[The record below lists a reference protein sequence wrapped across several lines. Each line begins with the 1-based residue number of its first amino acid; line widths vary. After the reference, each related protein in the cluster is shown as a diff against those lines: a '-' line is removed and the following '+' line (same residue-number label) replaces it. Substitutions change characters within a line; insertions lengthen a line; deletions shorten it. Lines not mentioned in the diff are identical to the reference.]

1 MGEPIHASGTGDR
14 PIFAGARM
22 DELLTGFVDQAG
34 ELVNAQQRMRGLL
47 DAVVA
52 LAEDLSLE
60 AVLQRVVNSACTLL
74 GAGFGAL
81 GVISEEHDA
90 LSHFI
95 TVGIDDETA
104 RRIGPLPTG
113 HGVLGLLIRDPKPL
127 RLHDLS
133 RHPEA
138 YGFPKNHPPM
148 KSFLGVPIRVRD
160 SVFGNLY
167 LTEKEG
173 GGDFTDEDEDLA
185 QALAAAAGVAIE
197 NARLYDDSRRRTGW
211 LEASMEVTR
220 KMMDEDT
227 QEGEEGALEM
237 IAGRA
242 LRESGSE
249 LALLLV
255 QEQASDLFH
264 VAGAAGE
271 RSSDWAG
278 RILALNYPEIR
289 AVVDTGKA
297 KVLDDAATIL
307 GQDAAAMPGRLL
319 AMDLS
324 THGTHHGL
332 LVLVRKRTEGTFRP
346 ADIEMGTVFCS
357 HVAMGLELARARLMR
372 EQLAV
377 FTDRDRIA
385 RDLHDLVIQRLF
397 ATGLSIQSLQRFS
410 SRESQARTIAKVT
423 AELDETIRELRNTI
437 YSLSR
442 SSGEV
447 ELLSSR
453 ILQTVRSAT
462 QSLPFVP
469 HLTLTGPIDSIRDE
483 STVSNVLAVLT
494 EGLSN
499 AVRHSGA
506 ESISVS
512 IALSEG
518 WLAVH
523 IKDDGGGF
531 STPGAG
537 NGLSNMLHRA
547 GALGGKFEVH
557 SSPGSGAEVEWT
569 APVF

>member
-1 MGEPIHASGTGDR
+1 MSEPIHAPGTGDR

-34 ELVNAQQRMRGLL
+34 ELLNAQQRMRGLL
-47 DAVVA
+47 EAVVA

-74 GAGFGAL
+74 QARFGAL
-81 GVISEEHDA
+81 GVINEEHA

-95 TVGIDDETA
+95 TVGIDDETG
-104 RRIGPLPTG
+104 RKIGPLPTG

-167 LTEKEG
+167 LTQKEG

-197 NARLYDDSRRRTGW
+197 NARLYDDSRRRTRW
-211 LEASMEVTR
+211 LEASMEVTKR
-220 KMMDEDT
+220 MMGGDT
-227 QEGEEGALEM
+227 QEGEEGAPDM

-242 LRESGSE
+242 LRESASE

-255 QEQASDLFH
+255 QEHASELFH

-271 RSSDWAG
+271 TSSEWAG
-278 RILALNYPEIR
+278 RFLALAYPEIR
-289 AVVDTGKA
+289 AVIDTGKA
-297 KVLDDAATIL
+297 AVIEDAATIL
-307 GQDAAAMPGRLL
+307 GPDAAAKSARLL
-319 AMDLS
+319 ALDLS

-332 LVLVRKRTEGTFRP
+332 LVLLRKRAEGTFRP
-346 ADIEMGTVFCS
+346 ADVEMGTVFCS
-357 HVAMGLELARARLMR
+357 HVAMGLELARARRMR

-397 ATGLSIQSLQRFS
+397 AAGLTIQSLQRFNS
-410 SRESQARTIAKVT
+410 SESLATTIAKVT

-469 HLTLTGPIDSIRDE
+469 HLTMTGPIDDIGDE
-483 STVSNVLAVLT
+483 STASNVLAVLT

-499 AVRHSGA
+499 AVRHAGA
-506 ESISVS
+506 GSISMS
-512 IALSEG
+512 IAVCEG
-518 WLAVH
+518 RLTVR

-531 STPGAG
+531 SIPGAG
-537 NGLSNMLHRA
+537 NGLSNMEHRA
-547 GALGGKFEVH
+547 RALGGNFEIH
-557 SSPGSGAEVEWT
+557 SSPGQGTEVEWT
-569 APVF
+569 APVS

>member
-1 MGEPIHASGTGDR
+1 MGEPIHDSGDR
-14 PIFAGARM
+14 PIYAGARM

-34 ELVNAQQRMRGLL
+34 ELLNAQQRMRGLL
-47 DAVVA
+47 EAVVA

-60 AVLQRVVNSACTLL
+60 AVLQRVVNSACSLL
-74 GAGFGAL
+74 RARFGAL
-81 GVISEEHDA
+81 GVISDEHA

-104 RRIGPLPTG
+104 QKIGPLPTG

-167 LTEKEG
+167 LTQKEG

-220 KMMDEDT
+220 RMMGGDM
-227 QEGEEGALEM
+227 QEGEEGAPDM

-242 LRESGSE
+242 LRESTSE

-255 QEQASDLFH
+255 QEQASELFQ
-264 VAGAAGE
+264 VAGAAGD
-271 RSSDWAG
+271 RSSEWAG
-278 RILALNYPEIR
+278 RFLALAYPEIR
-289 AVVDTGKA
+289 AVIGTGQA
-297 KVLDDAATIL
+297 AVIDDAATIL
-307 GQDAAAMPGRLL
+307 GQDAAAMSGRLL

-332 LVLVRKRTEGTFRP
+332 LVLVRKRAEGTFRP
-346 ADIEMGTVFCS
+346 ADVEMGTVFCS
-357 HVAMGLELARARLMR
+357 HVAMGLELARARQMR

-397 ATGLSIQSLQRFS
+397 AAGLSIQSLQRFNS
-410 SRESQARTIAKVT
+410 SESLVRTIAKVT

-442 SSGEV
+442 SSGEM

-469 HLTLTGPIDSIRDE
+469 HLTLTGPIDDIRDE

-512 IALSEG
+512 IAVCEG
-518 WLAVH
+518 RLAVR
-523 IKDDGGGF
+523 IRDDGGGF

-537 NGLSNMLHRA
+537 SGLSNMLHRA
-547 GALGGKFEVH
+547 RALGGNFEIH
-557 SSPGSGAEVEWT
+557 SSPDQGTEVDWN

>member
-1 MGEPIHASGTGDR
+1 
-14 PIFAGARM
+14 
-22 DELLTGFVDQAG
+22 
-34 ELVNAQQRMRGLL
+34 
-47 DAVVA
+47 
-52 LAEDLSLE
+52 
-60 AVLQRVVNSACTLL
+60 
-74 GAGFGAL
+74 
-81 GVISEEHDA
+81 
-90 LSHFI
+90 
-95 TVGIDDETA
+95 
-104 RRIGPLPTG
+104 
-113 HGVLGLLIRDPKPL
+113 
-127 RLHDLS
+127 
-133 RHPEA
+133 
-138 YGFPKNHPPM
+138 
-148 KSFLGVPIRVRD
+148 
-160 SVFGNLY
+160 
-167 LTEKEG
+167 
-173 GGDFTDEDEDLA
+173 
-185 QALAAAAGVAIE
+185 
-197 NARLYDDSRRRTGW
+197 
-211 LEASMEVTR
+211 
-220 KMMDEDT
+220 
-227 QEGEEGALEM
+227 
-237 IAGRA
+237 
-242 LRESGSE
+242 
-249 LALLLV
+249 
-255 QEQASDLFH
+255 
-264 VAGAAGE
+264 
-271 RSSDWAG
+271 
-278 RILALNYPEIR
+278 
-289 AVVDTGKA
+289 
-297 KVLDDAATIL
+297 
-307 GQDAAAMPGRLL
+307 
-319 AMDLS
+319 
-324 THGTHHGL
+324 
-332 LVLVRKRTEGTFRP
+332 
-346 ADIEMGTVFCS
+346 MGTVFCS
-357 HVAMGLELARARLMR
+357 HVAMGLELARARQMR

-397 ATGLSIQSLQRFS
+397 ATGLSIQSLQRFN

-512 IALSEG
+512 IAASEG
-518 WLAVH
+518 RLAVR

-557 SSPGSGAEVEWT
+557 SSPGAGTEVEWT